1 MVFWK
6 QSVQDDKNAA
16 DVAKTYDYAESVV
29 RTATTGTNVSPPT
42 TGDGNKNY
50 QGFHYNAAK
59 SVAVTVKGDGST
71 ILNVYY
77 DRNLLTIDFHRNNK
91 PGGAEDGEYTGLY
104 GQTLAQNGYTWPS
117 SHRWTQNAS
126 SWNPGRTLTFLD
138 AFIFDDL
145 QEYGSTTYINLYA
158 QNTSGSAQIIHYKEN
173 LDGTWSVANTITT
186 PSGTFYFTNK
196 YTGFTVYQYRADN
209 GAWQSASPGGSASYN
224 NKLEVRHKRNS
235 YTLAFFNYNTTSRTE
250 TLPFEKSLAEF
261 ADYEP
266 PKPAGL
272 PDVYTFQGWFKDKA
286 YSVPFDFASETM
298 PSNDLMVYAKWAP
311 PTFIGQV
318 YLNVE
323 GQGTPI
329 TLPLTYGQPIDPMT
343 MPTVRDHEGNV
354 IQQGDDNLPFVTVP
368 ENHKWLGWATKEGDT
383 YINFNFNT
391 VIYHNITL
399 YPYYVNNAPFTV
411 SYDANGGGGTA
422 PIDAKNYAFG
432 SYADLLPPTALT
444 PPAGKVF
451 LGWECN
457 GVLYQPGDKIRIT
470 GNMTLTAQ
478 WGGDVKDKTKV
489 TYQPGVGS
497 ADLAFDLEDLIING
511 TITLIENPF
520 TPIEDYTFVGWK
532 NATDG
537 LIYQPGDVL
546 QVDANSESTKN
557 ILTAQ
562 WTRRIV
568 AQKIWSGGSDPRPD
582 VWFRLYR
589 KVGTTGIGEP
599 VPGLSPNP
607 VQLPPQPTGT
617 SASVEWT
624 GLSATNTNDEPYIY
638 YVEEVDAEGNP
649 ATTPGYR
656 MTIGEDGLTITN
668 TFLGSPDPTNITSL
682 RFEKPGCPTHCRK
695 V

>member
-1 MVFWK
+1 
-6 QSVQDDKNAA
+6 
-16 DVAKTYDYAESVV
+16 
-29 RTATTGTNVSPPT
+29 
-42 TGDGNKNY
+42 
-50 QGFHYNAAK
+50 
-59 SVAVTVKGDGST
+59 
-71 ILNVYY
+71 
-77 DRNLLTIDFHRNNK
+77 
-91 PGGAEDGEYTGLY
+91 
-104 GQTLAQNGYTWPS
+104 
-117 SHRWTQNAS
+117 
-126 SWNPGRTLTFLD
+126 
-138 AFIFDDL
+138 
-145 QEYGSTTYINLYA
+145 
-158 QNTSGSAQIIHYKEN
+158 
-173 LDGTWSVANTITT
+173 TT
-186 PSGTFYFTNK
+186 PSGTFYFSNK
-196 YTGFTVYQYRADN
+196 YTGFTVYQYSADN

-329 TLPLTYGQPIDPMT
+329 TLPLAYGQPIDPMT

-444 PPAGKVF
+444 PPEGKVF
-451 LGWECN
+451 LGWECD
-457 GVLYQPGDKIRIT
+457 GVFYQPGDKIRIT

-478 WGGDVKDKTKV
+478 WGDVKDKTKV
-489 TYQPGVGS
+489 TYKPGVGGTG
-497 ADLAFDLEDLIING
+497 EDVVVENLIING

-520 TPIEDYTFVGWK
+520 TPKTGYTFVGWK
-532 NATDG
+532 NMTDG
-537 LIYQPGDVL
+537 FIYQPDDVL
-546 QVDANSESTKN
+546 QVDANAEDTNN
-557 ILTAQ
+557 ILIAQ
-562 WTRRIV
+562 WNKSYV
-568 AQKIWSGGSDPRPD
+568 ADKIWDGGPKPTI
-582 VWFRLYR
+582 WFQLLQN
-589 KVGTTGIGEP
+589 G
-599 VPGLSPNP
+599 SPYLTP
-607 VQLPPQPTGT
+607 VQLDGTADGPCSPEPCGYEDQSWKAKWNGLPAQDPSNNPYVYTFVEGYYDGGTWIPGPPPNYTEVYH
-617 SASVEWT
+617 ASNDKV
-624 GLSATNTNDEPYIY
+624 TNT
-638 YVEEVDAEGNP
+638 YVPPTDDVT
-649 ATTPGYR
+649 ATKVW
-656 MTIGEDGLTITN
+656 EDG
-668 TFLGSPDPTNITSL
+668 P
-682 RFEKPGCPTHCRK
+682 
-695 V
+695 